1 MKNTEKKAFDLLEAS
16 GLNWSV
22 TKESLQTA
30 DGRKTN
36 SFGIFRNDNQKWL
49 GTVGNNY
56 KPFQNSDLA
65 MTIVSA
71 SKSINIETNSGGEL
85 GAGKKVYLQ
94 AQLPDEFIGKSAIKR
109 YITALNS
116 HDGTTAIAFGSSS
129 TVVICQNTFFRA
141 YGELEKFRHT
151 SSAKE
156 RIENAIKN
164 LRTTLNLDNAMFT
177 NFKRMADLP
186 LKDEAIERVIRKI
199 FNTELSTEKT
209 KISTRKENQ
218 IKSFAGALEKE
229 IQLEGRTLW
238 GLFNAVT
245 RYTNHIS
252 APTDKNERLDY
263 LMDGGGYKLSNMGF
277 DEIMAYV
284 EENTVAKKFMAN

>member
-1 MKNTEKKAFDLLEAS
+1 MKNAEKKAFDLLEAS

-177 NFKRMADLP
+177 NFKRMADMP

-284 EENTVAKKFMAN
+284 EERTAEKVYIQN